1 MKFVSLEFDANPY
14 DNDTEA
20 QLDAFLTQN
29 MGRNGFVSRGD
40 GVFVSDNGT
49 AFTKGYDKGIFMMR
63 YFMSAADAA
72 PIAKIPRQ

>member
-1 MKFVSLEFDANPY
+1 
-14 DNDTEA
+14 
-20 QLDAFLTQN
+20 

-49 AFTKGYDKGIFMMR
+49 AFTKGFDKGIFMMR
-63 YFMSAADAA
+63 YFMSAADAT